1 MMKREKAHKPR
12 EGDMRGHRDGE
23 SEDYDAILQLL
34 KEEFLSKNDPK
45 QKQGQITQDFITRKL
60 SNSTAHVNAV
70 FQARIDFVNDLIKWL
85 TGSLESRFQDI
96 ALFKFQDELLATVDQ
111 EYAKLPGIINPLLV
125 QAGLAT
131 KNLIDQYKEK
141 MDEAA
146 EKTKKRIRT
155 YCAISERRS
164 TIVKRAAAD
173 NKPVVP
179 SEIKSPSET
188 RTDECVKRI
197 KNHPVISILIIIG
210 IIIIALGAFMGGLD
224 NILRF
229 LDERVLKLSDSKTTP
244 LQDIM
249 DTSILTATA
258 TVDIIIASDKAEGKT
273 SHIAPGNY
281 VAFGKGS
288 EALLVMSSTEC
299 TSEQT
304 GERTLRYYSTVSLEA
319 TSRALNQP
327 LSMLKEA
334 EYVQICLEPM
344 PSGSHVLSG
353 KALCVFNGDIPME
366 IPIKPQRMTG
376 ELIIIRDIDRAFE
389 EVGRSSRR
397 K

>member
-70 FQARIDFVNDLIKWL
+70 FHARIDFVNDLIKWL

-96 ALFKFQDELLATVDQ
+96 ALFKFQDGLLSTVDQ
-111 EYAKLPGIINPLLV
+111 EYAKLPSIINPLLV

-146 EKTKKRIRT
+146 ERTKKRIRT

-197 KNHPVISILIIIG
+197 KNQPVISILIIIG
-210 IIIIALGAFMGGLD
+210 IIIIALGAFIGGLD

-229 LDERVLKLSDSKTTP
+229 LDERVLKLSDSTVYQ
-244 LQDIM
+244 QDVM
-249 DTSILTATA
+249 DAKIVTATA
-258 TVDIIIASDKAEGKT
+258 TVEIVIASEEEGKE
-273 SHIAPGNY
+273 IY
-281 VAFGKGS
+281 RVASTLVALGKGR
-288 EALLVMSSTEC
+288 EALLTMSSTEF
-299 TSEQT
+299 TSEQI
-304 GERTLRYYSTVSLEA
+304 GNNSVRYWSTMSLHPASTV
-319 TSRALNQP
+319 LNQP

-334 EYVQICLEPM
+334 EYVEISVRPI
-344 PSGSHVLSG
+344 PSGSQILSG
-353 KALCVFNGDIPME
+353 RVLCTFNGDIPLE
-366 IPIKPQRMTG
+366 IPISPQRMTG
-376 ELIIIRDIDRAFE
+376 EVIIIRDIDRAFE
-389 EVGRSSRR
+389 EVGRSSTS